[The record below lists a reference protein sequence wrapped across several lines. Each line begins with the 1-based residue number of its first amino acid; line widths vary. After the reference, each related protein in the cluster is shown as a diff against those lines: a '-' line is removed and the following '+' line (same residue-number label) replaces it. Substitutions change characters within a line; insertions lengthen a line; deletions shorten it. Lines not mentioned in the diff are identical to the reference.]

1 MTLQNITLNCDMGE
15 SFGAWTMGDDEQ
27 VMPWIDMANIACG
40 FHASDPHVMSRTIDL
55 AIEHEVMIGA
65 HPSYPDLQG
74 FGRRAMAF
82 SEQEISELLIYQIG
96 ALKALCESKNTRL
109 DYVKPHG
116 ALYHDMMNQPDVFR
130 AVVDA
135 VSCFNVPLMIMA
147 TSNNQE
153 FLDVADLYDVPL
165 LFEAFADRTYQGNG
179 RLMPRTEKGS
189 VLAKEEDII
198 NQVKQIARYGKVTS
212 ADGFVIPMEAD
223 TLCVH
228 GDNKDAIALIEKIR
242 YHLNP

>member
-1 MTLQNITLNCDMGE
+1 MTIRNITLNCDMGE
-15 SFGAWTMGDDEQ
+15 SFGAWKMGADEQ
-27 VMPWIDMANIACG
+27 VMPWIDMANVACG

-96 ALKALCESKNTRL
+96 ALKALCESKNARL

-116 ALYHDMMNQPDVFR
+116 ALYHDMMTQPDVFR

-147 TSNNQE
+147 TANNQD
-153 FLDVADLYDVPL
+153 FLDIADLYDVPL

-179 RLMPRTEKGS
+179 RLMPRSEAGA
-189 VLAKEEDII
+189 VLTKEEDII

-228 GDNKDAIALIEKIR
+228 GDNNEAIALIEKIR

>member
-82 SEQEISELLIYQIG
+82 TEQEISELLIYQIG

>member
-1 MTLQNITLNCDMGE
+1 MGE

-82 SEQEISELLIYQIG
+82 TEQEISELLIYQIG

-153 FLDVADLYDVPL
+153 FLDIADLYDVPL

>member
-1 MTLQNITLNCDMGE
+1 MTIRNITLNCDMGE
-15 SFGAWTMGDDEQ
+15 SFGAWKMGADEQ

-96 ALKALCESKNTRL
+96 ALKALCESKNARL

-116 ALYHDMMNQPDVFR
+116 ALYHDMMTQPDVFR

-147 TSNNQE
+147 TANNQD
-153 FLDVADLYDVPL
+153 FLDIADLYDVPL

-179 RLMPRTEKGS
+179 RLMPRNEAGA
-189 VLAKEEDII
+189 VLTKEEDII
-198 NQVKQIARYGKVTS
+198 NQVKQIVRYGKVTS

-228 GDNKDAIALIEKIR
+228 GDNNEAIALIEKIR

>member
-1 MTLQNITLNCDMGE
+1 MGE

-82 SEQEISELLIYQIG
+82 TEQEISELLIYQIG

>member
-1 MTLQNITLNCDMGE
+1 MTIRNITLNCDMGE
-15 SFGAWTMGDDEQ
+15 SFGAWKMGADEQ

-96 ALKALCESKNTRL
+96 ALKALCESKNARL

-116 ALYHDMMNQPDVFR
+116 ALYHDMMTQPDVFR

-147 TSNNQE
+147 TANNQD
-153 FLDVADLYDVPL
+153 FLDIADLYDVPL

-179 RLMPRTEKGS
+179 RLMPRSEAGA
-189 VLAKEEDII
+189 VLTKEEDII
-198 NQVKQIARYGKVTS
+198 NQVKQIVRYGKVTS

-228 GDNKDAIALIEKIR
+228 GDNNEAIALIEKIR

>member
-1 MTLQNITLNCDMGE
+1 MTIRNITLNCDMGE
-15 SFGAWTMGDDEQ
+15 SFGAWKMGADEQ

-96 ALKALCESKNTRL
+96 ALKALCESKNARL

-116 ALYHDMMNQPDVFR
+116 ALYHDMMTHPDVFR

-147 TSNNQE
+147 TANNQD
-153 FLDVADLYDVPL
+153 FLDIADLYDVPL

-179 RLMPRTEKGS
+179 RLMPRSEAGA
-189 VLAKEEDII
+189 VLTKEEDII
-198 NQVKQIARYGKVTS
+198 NQVKQIVRYGKVTS

-228 GDNKDAIALIEKIR
+228 GDNNEAIALIEKIR